1 MWRLGERLTDWF
13 FAPAPAGLI
22 AKFRGA
28 LPILRTLVWGVAIV
42 ITAIIFSYA
51 LRHLISTAPSSTG
64 PPYNPVVIAAPEEG
78 TAFDWATQQGVP
90 IPDLSIN
97 GTKNGIV
104 VVPKTSDGKQ

>member
-1 MWRLGERLTDWF
+1 MDDRLYQKLAQYIPEGPLRFPVLCLLILFIFIGSGAMWRLGERLTDWF

-64 PPYNPVVIAAPEEG
+64 PP
-78 TAFDWATQQGVP
+78 
-90 IPDLSIN
+90 
-97 GTKNGIV
+97 
-104 VVPKTSDGKQ
+104 